1 MRQKKHFDLQSAL
14 LVEHPE
20 KKSNSITD
28 SLAQFS
34 KLFSN

>member
-1 MRQKKHFDLQSAL
+1 MIFLEMVARA
-14 LVEHPE
+14 E
-20 KKSNSITD
+20 KISNSITE